1 MIFGRKKDNDSHE
14 EKEEQPVPAA
24 LKKKVKICDVSGC
37 SEEAVRTV
45 SAEKARKAGLSISKS
60 KGKVHLCKKHYK
72 EFKKATKKDRE
83 LERLGW

>member
-1 MIFGRKKDNDSHE
+1 MRLRRKKE
-14 EKEEQPVPAA
+14 EPAKEEVPAA
-24 LKKKVKICDVSGC
+24 LKKKVKVCEVSGC
-37 SEEAVRTV
+37 SEEAVRAV
-45 SAEKARKAGLSISKS
+45 SAEKARKAGLSVSKT